1 MAKFKTYKICP
12 ECHFVFENPDKEEA
26 CMCLPEG
33 KTCNDC
39 AHYARCKGLG
49 VIRQEP
55 QRACDWWPIRF
66 VQAKQCR
73 VCGCSEYNACP
84 GGCYWVEED
93 LCSQCVGKEGA
104 DQ

>member
-66 VQAKQCR
+66 VQAKQC
-73 VCGCSEYNACP
+73 
-84 GGCYWVEED
+84 
-93 LCSQCVGKEGA
+93 KEGA